1 MVITSPDRQSNNQ
14 YIEDKKVLWN
24 KYWQAQWLP
33 NLIIFFLIMNEE
45 SRVTNNGITIQSGQ
59 IIQLKFPI
67 SSDGV
72 TNILGIVPDLLNKA
86 QSLQKIDLDTAEK
99 IRQAAQ
105 LPDAPKV
112 SVLFSEFDLGLSI
125 PEITEIAI
133 KPLRIVS
140 FEAIQ
145 RLAFK
150 FFQQNPKISS
160 FDNFIRAEQE
170 LLTSSASS

>member
-1 MVITSPDRQSNNQ
+1 MEQ
-14 YIEDKKVLWN
+14 VLAGTVVAEFDN
-24 KYWQAQWLP
+24 
-33 NLIIFFLIMNEE
+33 FFLIMNEE

-67 SSDGV
+67 SSNGV

-133 KPLRIVS
+133 KPLKIVS